1 MMKKWWLI
9 SLAMLG
15 GNGYTCGG
23 EYQATTGTCRFI
35 DANGNMVYYN
45 STPPQSGY
53 SSGSSSQYN
62 PPPPPSLTRCE
73 VLKNGNERCY
83 RYYDTAHTILESVIT
98 QTPEGATVGEYV
110 RYSPSGKPLAIMQ
123 YNNEG
128 KKHGKMVYYREDG
141 SLKGD
146 IQYQNDLE
154 HGLDRAYDKNG
165 KLFKVWEHKHGH
177 LIHMQEMDGNIKHGK
192 EEFYRTNDEGED
204 EVYRTQEWEHGKL
217 VK

>member
-9 SLAMLG
+9 SLTMLA
-15 GNGYTCGG
+15 
-23 EYQATTGTCRFI
+23 E
-35 DANGNMVYYN
+35 
-45 STPPQSGY
+45 SGY
-53 SSGSSSQYN
+53 AADPTYDVTKGALQNDPALCGYGYNPNCSSGSYSGGSSSQYT
-62 PPPPPSLTRCE
+62 PPPPLTRCE

-83 RYYDTAHTILESVIT
+83 RYYDAAHTILESVIT
-98 QTPEGATVGEYV
+98 QTPKGATVGEYV

-128 KKHGKMVYYREDG
+128 QKHGKMVFYREDG
-141 SLKGD
+141 TLKGD

-154 HGLDRAYDKNG
+154 HGLDRVYDENG

-177 LIHMQEMDGNIKHGK
+177 IIHMQEMDGNVKHGK
-192 EEFYRTNDEGED
+192 EEFYRTNNKGED
-204 EVYRTQEWEHGKL
+204 EVYRTQEWENGKL